1 MNENTFNKIIEVLDE
16 MPIDELLQ
24 VYGEYC
30 DGINNYDDYIYSM
43 WEFSDIM
50 YGQTADWIANRIF
63 YGDFNPND
71 EYFKFDGYGNLK
83 SISSYSVRDY
93 IYIDEI
99 AQYIIDTN
107 NALDNED
114 IQNILDSEEDGSK

>member
-1 MNENTFNKIIEVLDE
+1 MNENTLNKIIEALDE
-16 MPIDELLQ
+16 MTNDELLQ
-24 VYGEYC
+24 VHAQYC

-43 WEFSDIM
+43 WEFNDIM
-50 YGQTADWIANRIF
+50 YGQKPDWIANSIYYGEF
-63 YGDFNPND
+63 YPND

-107 NALDNED
+107 NALDNDD
-114 IQNILDSEEDGSK
+114 IQNILNSEEDGEQ